1 MRPRNRVTFTTE
13 EKFWIWNFILSHY
26 TYSVREENGAKGC
39 RWVAKL
45 AKTIEVISIFYH
57 RWCFLLYSKPCKM
70 FRAWRYERKKNWILH
85 HDFIFLHSFQR
96 KVKNVIIT
104 VGRRQNRILVELSVG
119 YSFFDFLFFTLN
131 HNSLRSAKK
140 DHQ

>member
-1 MRPRNRVTFTTE
+1 MRPRKTVTFTTE

-45 AKTIEVISIFYH
+45 AKTIEVISIFCH
-57 RWCFLLYSKPCKM
+57 RCCFLLYSKPCKM

-104 VGRRQNRILVELSVG
+104 VGRRQNRNISRVIG
-119 YSFFDFLFFTLN
+119 RLFFLWFFFFY
-131 HNSLRSAKK
+131 SKS
-140 DHQ
+140 